1 MTNAS
6 DQNSQVDS
14 QGSTSSITPS
24 ANANDDVMVL
34 PWWQNPLNF
43 IALGLAMLIFGGG
56 IGFWVGDSNARP
68 VHGAI
73 DEGFLQ
79 DMRYHHDQA
88 VDMAFHYLTE
98 TQDPHPRLLLIAE
111 EILYSQQLET
121 GRMIQM
127 LRSFKASEVND
138 TGIAMAWMGHSM
150 PIEEMDGL
158 ATQDELN
165 EFARA
170 SGDDAARLFAALMI
184 KHHIAGVEMAEYAI
198 EKASNSDVRKMAVSM
213 VKGQSAEIAELNAI
227 LESLTE
233 G

>member
-6 DQNSQVDS
+6 GHNTDS
-14 QGSTSSITPS
+14 ALVTPS
-24 ANANDDVMVL
+24 AMNATDSDNDIVTL

-43 IALGLAMLIFGGG
+43 IALGLAMLILGGG
-56 IGFWVGDSNARP
+56 IGFWIGDSSARP
-68 VHGAI
+68 DHSTV

-88 VDMAFHYLTE
+88 VDMAFFYLTE
-98 TQDPHPRLLLIAE
+98 TQEPHPRLLLLAK
-111 EILYSQQLET
+111 EIVYAQQLET

-138 TGIAMAWMGHSM
+138 TGVAMTWMGHSM

-170 SGDDAARLFAALMI
+170 SGAEASRIFATLMI
-184 KHHIAGVEMAEYAI
+184 KHHRAGIEMAEYAI
-198 EKASNSDVRKMAVSM
+198 ENAINTDVKNMAISM
-213 VKGQSAEIAELNAI
+213 VKGQAGEVTELEAV
-227 LESLTE
+227 LADL
-233 G
+233 

>member
-6 DQNSQVDS
+6 DQ
-14 QGSTSSITPS
+14 STSADSSSSILSDTES
-24 ANANDDVMVL
+24 VEASDTTIVL

-43 IALGLAMLIFGGG
+43 IALGLAMLILGGG
-56 IGFWVGDSNARP
+56 IGFWVGDSTARP
-68 VHGAI
+68 SRNTV

-88 VDMAFHYLTE
+88 VDMAFYYLTE
-98 TQDPHPRLLLIAE
+98 TQDPHPRLLLIAQ
-111 EILYSQQLET
+111 EILLAQQLET

-138 TGIAMAWMGHSM
+138 TGIAMTWMGHST
-150 PIEEMDGL
+150 PIDEMDGL

-170 SGDDAARLFAALMI
+170 SGDEAARLFATLMI
-184 KHHIAGVEMAEYAI
+184 AHHVAGVEMAEFAI
-198 EKASNSDVRKMAVSM
+198 ENGKNTDVKNMAISM
-213 VKGQSAEIAELNAI
+213 VKGQETEIAELNAVLASI
-227 LESLTE
+227 E
-233 G
+233 

>member
-6 DQNSQVDS
+6 EHSTDP
-14 QGSTSSITPS
+14 GSTSFPS
-24 ANANDDVMVL
+24 PLLDPAGDDADIVVL

-56 IGFWVGDSNARP
+56 IGFWVGDSTARP
-68 VHGAI
+68 SHSAV

-88 VDMAFHYLTE
+88 VDMAFYYLTE
-98 TQDPHPRLLLIAE
+98 TQDPHPRLLLMAQ
-111 EILYSQQLET
+111 EILLAQQLET

-127 LRSFKASEVND
+127 LRSFRASEVND
-138 TGIAMAWMGHSM
+138 TGVAMTWMGHST

-158 ATQDELN
+158 ATEDELN

-170 SGDDAARLFAALMI
+170 SGDEAARIFSTLMI
-184 KHHIAGVEMAEYAI
+184 KHHVAGIEMAEFAI
-198 EKASNSDVRKMAVSM
+198 DNASNTDVKNMAISM
-213 VKGQSAEIAELNAI
+213 VKGQAGEVTELKAV
-227 LESLTE
+227 LASL